1 MKPAKILFFI
11 DGPSPAPE
19 DLELAATLDA
29 QVMFRNARYVLPD
42 SAVEECDGVAGLV
55 PEIYAGFPTASE
67 AIQTVVDK
75 MAALTSKAGDVP
87 APKAKPKKA
96 TEKKDN

>member
-11 DGPSPAPE
+11 NGPSPAPE
-19 DLELAATLDA
+19 DLEQAATLDA

-55 PEIYAGFPTASE
+55 PVIYAERPTAAE
-67 AIQTVVDK
+67 AIQTIVDK
-75 MAALTSKAGDVP
+75 MAVLTNKAGDVP
-87 APKAKPKKA
+87 APKAPAKPK
-96 TEKKDN
+96 TKK